1 MAWSAALL
9 IDQVC
14 NHTYDSTHTGQER
27 THLPIGLW
35 RATHD
40 GNQDGTIPPNPA
52 LEVDGCM
59 LPRML
64 DWRLPTYDDVDR
76 HLNKSNRLPT
86 PFLSFGT
93 WELVSSR
100 VHMWKKRNVRN
111 IRLHFVATNLLP
123 NTTSVYRVRGLVQQ
137 MGLTFESYSE
147 GEYLIHGPVP
157 ASAFL
162 LHLSGEG
169 EDCLVELPLTRRAL
183 MPGLKCDPMVCR
195 FPTGFFGGTRP
206 SATCFHWPKDN
217 SGAVIYGVEY
227 PSVFLVMSD
236 SITCGKLFTIADW
249 VRYYS

>member
-9 IDQVC
+9 IDQLC
-14 NHTYDSTHTGQER
+14 NHTCDSTHTGQER

-40 GNQDGTIPPNPA
+40 GDQDGTIPPNSA
-52 LEVDGCM
+52 LEVDGRM

-64 DWRLPTYDDVDR
+64 DCRLPTYYDVQR
-76 HLNKSNRLPT
+76 HLNKSNHVPT

-111 IRLHFVATNLLP
+111 IRLHFIATNLLP
-123 NTTSVYRVRGLVQQ
+123 HTTPVYRVKGLVQQ
-137 MGLTFESYSE
+137 KGLTFEPYSE

-162 LHLSGEG
+162 LHPSGKG

-183 MPGLKCDPMVCR
+183 MPGLKCAPMVCV

-206 SATCFHWPKDN
+206 SATCFHWPQDN